1 MFFPLLCGVSLRK
14 TQNNTNTPEYF
25 KNRKMNP
32 AQCYSQVDLGE
43 LLLGT
48 QPHPLQASPSPPS
61 SWSCDFCL
69 TLPVLSTGS
78 DSKPISK
85 KFQLRGEHLNCR
97 ESARKILK
105 QHPELGE
112 DPSVVS
118 LGLTPGPSGGGLV
131 VPSGTEERG
140 TLVAGETRRLAERT
154 PTLAGII
161 LLARKFFVL
170 TSQGLICFFRK
181 IKTPLFPILSCRR
194 SWLTHFFCK
203 RWTLTFCI

>member
-25 KNRKMNP
+25 KNLKMNP

-48 QPHPLQASPSPPS
+48 KPHPLQASPSPPS

-97 ESARKILK
+97 ESEQRAVSCYLK
-105 QHPELGE
+105 VE
-112 DPSVVS
+112 
-118 LGLTPGPSGGGLV
+118 
-131 VPSGTEERG
+131 
-140 TLVAGETRRLAERT
+140 A
-154 PTLAGII
+154 
-161 LLARKFFVL
+161 F
-170 TSQGLICFFRK
+170 
-181 IKTPLFPILSCRR
+181 ILSQMKLNCKNIKL
-194 SWLTHFFCK
+194 WLGNS
-203 RWTLTFCI
+203 L